1 MLIYCVSFKFLSRH
15 TISQHY
21 LWIYLWKG
29 FPMKID
35 TNRLKECREKNG
47 ISKQEAARRIGVS
60 QPAYLRYE
68 SGDRQPSVQMLKE
81 IAKVLNTSVDYL
93 SGISD
98 DSGTSLI
105 EVNKQTHETLF
116 QIVEQCSALDS
127 DKQARLLSYIEK
139 IKTES

>member
-1 MLIYCVSFKFLSRH
+1 
-15 TISQHY
+15 
-21 LWIYLWKG
+21 
-29 FPMKID
+29 MKID
-35 TNRLKECREKNG
+35 TNRLKECREKKG

-98 DSGTSLI
+98 DSGTTLI